1 MNSQKKINLLL
12 KIILPI
18 AAVFLGVYG
27 IGVWQI
33 RQLNTSLDFPP
44 AASDT
49 LAQFKLASDCT
60 FKSIT
65 GSKVYFDMGSRHSF
79 IQQKV
84 LDKLRNINYPMKEI
98 GVFIYTTDNN
108 GHRRLFTKKVRL
120 DIYFPNPAMPD
131 SIYILKN
138 VDLLV
143 SDGEFDNLIG
153 MDILRHMVLEHINDA
168 NEIRLYRSVPYGYT
182 EVCNINMHTSIWS
195 SLCSTNRRASIDLV
209 VNDEAPTK
217 YFFDTGGDMRRF
229 DLVQPLNMLRGAT
242 SAVQVD
248 PTTGLMVQKHCRVSF
263 GNRLKY
269 SSVVYADSLHTDKY
283 SVNPLKLFDQDIVID
298 FPGEKLYTRST
309 RQ

>member
-1 MNSQKKINLLL
+1 MNSGKKINRLL

-18 AAVFLGVYG
+18 AAVILGIYG
-27 IGVWQI
+27 IGVWQT
-33 RQLNTSLDFPP
+33 RQLNTALEFPP

-49 LAQFKLASDCT
+49 LARFKLASDCT

-84 LDKLRNINYPMKEI
+84 LDKLRSINYPMEET
-98 GVFIYTTDNN
+98 GVFICTVDNN
-108 GHRRLFTKKVRL
+108 GHRKLFTKKVRL
-120 DIYFPNPAMPD
+120 DIHFPNPAMPD

-143 SDGEFDNLIG
+143 SDDIYGNLIG

-168 NEIRLYRSVPYGYT
+168 NEIRLYLSVPSGYA
-182 EVCNINMHTSIWS
+182 EVCDINMNNSIWS
-195 SLCSTNRRASIDLV
+195 GMCSTNRRASIDLV

-217 YFFDTGGDMRRF
+217 YYFDTGGDMRRF
-229 DLVQPLNMLRGAT
+229 DLVQPLSMLPGAT
-242 SAVQVD
+242 SAVCVD
-248 PTTGLMVQKHCRVSF
+248 PVTGLMVQEHCRVSF

-298 FPGEKLYTRST
+298 FPGEKLYTGNT

>member
-1 MNSQKKINLLL
+1 MNFPKKNNRLL

-18 AAVFLGVYG
+18 IALILGAYG
-27 IGVWQI
+27 IEIWQI
-33 RQLNTSLDFPP
+33 RQLNTSLEFPP
-44 AASDT
+44 ATSDT
-49 LAQFKLASDCT
+49 LARFELANDCT

-84 LDKLRNINYPMKEI
+84 YDKLHSIDYPMEET
-98 GVFIYTTDNN
+98 GVLIYTTDND
-108 GHRRLFTKKVRL
+108 GRRKFFTKKVRL
-120 DIYFPNPAMPD
+120 DIHIPNPAMPD

-143 SDGEFDNLIG
+143 SDGEYDNLIG
-153 MDILRHMVLEHINDA
+153 MDVLRHMVLEHIDSA
-168 NEIRLYRSVPYGYT
+168 NEIRLYRSIPSGYT
-182 EVCNINMHTSIWS
+182 EVCDINMHNSIWS
-195 SLCSTNRRASIDLV
+195 SMCSTNRRASINLV

-217 YFFDTGGDMRRF
+217 YYFDTGGDMRRF
-229 DLVQPLNMLRGAT
+229 DLVQPLSMLRGAT
-242 SAVQVD
+242 SAVHVD
-248 PTTGLMVQKHCRVSF
+248 PETGLMMQEHCRVSF

-298 FPGEKLYTRST
+298 FPGGKLYTRNT

>member
-1 MNSQKKINLLL
+1 MTKKKINRLL

-18 AAVFLGVYG
+18 AVVILGVYG
-27 IGVWQI
+27 IGIWQI
-33 RQLNTSLDFPP
+33 RQLNASIEFPP

-49 LAQFKLASDCT
+49 LARFKLADDCT

-79 IQQKV
+79 IQKESV
-84 LDKLRNINYPMKEI
+84 EKLRSMNYPMKEI
-98 GVFIYTTDNN
+98 GVFVYTTDNN
-108 GHRRLFTKKVRL
+108 GHSKLFTKKVRL
-120 DIYFPNPAMPD
+120 DVYFPNPAMPD
-131 SIYILKN
+131 SKYILRD

-143 SDGEFDNLIG
+143 SDDVNGNLIG

-168 NEIRLYRSVPYGYT
+168 NEIRLYRSVPPGYT
-182 EVCNINMHTSIWS
+182 EVCDIDINNSVWNGM
-195 SLCSTNRRASIDLV
+195 CSTNRRASIELV
-209 VNDEAPTK
+209 VNDEAPTE

-229 DLVQPLNMLRGAT
+229 DLVQPLDMLSGAT
-242 SAVQVD
+242 SAVSVD
-248 PTTGLMVQKHCRVSF
+248 SLTGLMVQGHCRVSF

-269 SSVVYADSLHTDKY
+269 SSVVYADTLHTDKY

-298 FPGEKLYTRST
+298 FPGEKLYTRNA